1 MSNCVNTVSDFGN
14 VREAVCVSTRKIMD
28 ACRDQDCM
36 EDVAVYLT
44 TGSQETLENAT
55 TVKPRCAELL
65 YTDVTVE
72 PLSYRD
78 GYYCVELQYYYRIIA
93 DAVLCA
99 VRPAAIYGLATFT
112 KRATLF
118 GGEEQAKRFS
128 SDGSSTSCD
137 GPVAVVEALDPTV
150 LAARIVDLCHC
161 RKEEARCC
169 CLGEGLPEAVTS
181 AFDDQLVMGGMSR
194 QLVVTLGQFS
204 LVRLERQTQ
213 LLIPSY
219 DYCLPEK
226 ICCDGDCGC
235 QENPC
240 ETFCNTAFPVSAF
253 FPQGQA
259 QERSGGNGGACGGC
273 CACHTEP
280 SPVPQQPM
288 PQPPLPPQEGG
299 CNVEE
304 STAAQNGNGFTTI
317 GGRNKNR

>member
-1 MSNCVNTVSDFGN
+1 MANCVNTVSDFGN

-44 TGSQETLENAT
+44 AGSQETLENAT

-72 PLSYRD
+72 PLSYRE

-118 GGEEQAKRFS
+118 GGEEQVKRFS
-128 SDGSSTSCD
+128 SEGVSTSGNC
-137 GPVAVVEALDPTV
+137 PIAVVEALDPTI
-150 LAARIVDLCHC
+150 LATRIVDLCHC
-161 RKEEARCC
+161 RKEEPRCC

-240 ETFCNTAFPVSAF
+240 ETFCNTAFPVNSF
-253 FPQGQA
+253 FPQGRPQGN
-259 QERSGGNGGACGGC
+259 QNKVGNGGNTGC
-273 CACHTEP
+273 SCC
-280 SPVPQQPM
+280 QQSE
-288 PQPPLPPQEGG
+288 PLPPQDQG
-299 CNVEE
+299 CGPEE
-304 STAAQNGNGFTTI
+304 TGTGGFTTI